1 MIVKICGLMRPE
13 DAVAAGRAGAD
24 WAGIVFHPV
33 SRRCVSAEQ
42 AMAIR
47 NALPQSIRSVAVVV
61 DRDPAF
67 VSHLVE
73 SGIADMVQAH
83 GCGDGY
89 FRRIADLGVPTI
101 RAYVVR
107 SKEDVEAAASSEA
120 DYVLLDAGQGSG
132 RTFDWSLLQDADF
145 PYILSGG
152 LDPDNVADAVRRLRP
167 IGVDVSSGV
176 ETDGVKDE
184 AKMRAFADT
193 ARAVGSYRGR
203 R

>member
-13 DAVAAGRAGAD
+13 DAAAAGMAGAD
-24 WAGIVFHPV
+24 WAGMVFHPA

-47 NALPQSIRSVAVVV
+47 GALPQSVRSVAVVV
-61 DRDPAF
+61 DRDPEF
-67 VSHLVE
+67 VSQLVG

-83 GCGDGY
+83 GCDDAY
-89 FRRIADLGVPTI
+89 FRRVADLGIPTI
-101 RAYVVR
+101 RAYVMH
-107 SKEDVEAAASSEA
+107 SKEDVEVAASSEA
-120 DYVLLDAGQGSG
+120 DYILLDAGQGSG
-132 RTFDWSLLQDADF
+132 RTFDWSLLEDVDF

-152 LDPDNVADAVRRLRP
+152 LDLNNVADAVGRLRP

-184 AKMRAFADT
+184 AKMRAFVDA
-193 ARAVGSYRGR
+193 ARSVGSYRER

>member
-13 DAVAAGRAGAD
+13 DAAAAGRAGAD
-24 WAGIVFHPV
+24 WAGMVFHPS
-33 SRRCVSAEQ
+33 SRRSVDPEQ
-42 AMAIR
+42 ATAIKE
-47 NALPQSIRSVAVVV
+47 ALPRTVKSVAVIV
-61 DRDPAF
+61 DRDPEF
-67 VSHLVE
+67 VSRLVD
-73 SGIADMVQAH
+73 SGIADMVQVH
-83 GCGDGY
+83 GCSDGY

-107 SKEDVEAAASSEA
+107 SKDDVEAAASSEA

-167 IGVDVSSGV
+167 IGADVSSGV

-184 AKMRAFADT
+184 AKMRAFADA
-193 ARAVGSYRGR
+193 ARAVGSYRALR
-203 R
+203 

>member
-13 DAVAAGRAGAD
+13 DAAAAGTAGVD
-24 WAGIVFHPV
+24 WAGMVFHPA
-33 SRRCVSAEQ
+33 SRRCVSEEQ
-42 AMAIR
+42 AAAIR
-47 NALPQSIRSVAVVV
+47 DALPRVVKSVAVVV
-61 DRDPAF
+61 DRNPEF
-67 VSHLVE
+67 VSRLVD
-73 SGIADMVQAH
+73 SDIVDMVQVH

-152 LDPDNVADAVRRLRP
+152 LYPDNVADAVRRLRP

-184 AKMRAFADT
+184 AKMRAFADA
-193 ARAVGSYRGR
+193 ARAVRSYRALR
-203 R
+203 

>member
-24 WAGIVFHPV
+24 WAGMVFHPV

>member
-47 NALPQSIRSVAVVV
+47 NALPQSVRSVAVVV

-83 GCGDGY
+83 GCGDAY
-89 FRRIADLGVPTI
+89 FRRVADLGVPTI

-107 SKEDVEAAASSEA
+107 SKDDVEAAASSEA

-167 IGVDVSSGV
+167 IGADVSSGV

-184 AKMRAFADT
+184 AKMRAFADA
-193 ARAVGSYRGR
+193 ARAVGSYRALR
-203 R
+203 